1 MANAILYYRTPTTPV
16 TTLAYDTPAKL
27 LATFPAQCL
36 EFVYPDDLLEGI
48 TETYS
53 NNIKKIPAPN
63 QDGVRKINIQEN
75 GLDAYGFTIHGVF
88 KKSAGV
94 GIARLQAFRLRKQV
108 DTVHTYGAFGLSI
121 SNAPVFSFEA
131 TTTKGLFMDGTR
143 IGYEGMKV
151 TRYDFSVDIGFG
163 GTL

>member
-1 MANAILYYRTPTTPV
+1 MANALLYYRTPSTPV
-16 TTLAYDTPAKL
+16 SNPTYDTPAKL

-36 EFVYPDDLLEGI
+36 EFIYPDDILEGI
-48 TETYS
+48 TETYR

-75 GLDAYGFTIHGVF
+75 GLDSYGFTIHGVF
-88 KKSAGV
+88 KKNAGV
-94 GIARLQAFRLRKQV
+94 GIVKLQAFRKIKQV
-108 DTVHTYGAFGLSI
+108 DTTHTYGAFGLEI
-121 SNAPVFSFEA
+121 SNAPAFSFEA
-131 TTTKGLFMDGTR
+131 NTVRGLFMDGTR
-143 IGYEGMKV
+143 IGYDGMKV